1 MINIR
6 PMTKTPCALGEGPL
20 WDAQHQRL
28 FWVDSFLGQIF
39 CRDSGGAIKTWQ
51 MPCMVGS
58 LAVINL
64 DEILVALQSGL
75 HRFNLST
82 HTLQLIHD
90 PEPDL
95 PTTRLNDGKTDRAGQ
110 FLFASMG
117 VTDRTQGWG
126 GLYRL
131 RRDGVVERL
140 LDNVIVGNGPCFS
153 PNGDIL
159 YFSDGRGVILQFDYD
174 PDRGLS
180 APRPFFDAKAAGTAC
195 DGATVDA
202 AGNLWVA
209 LIGSGKIGCISPMGG
224 LKLTID
230 LPIPLVSSVMFGG
243 PNLDVLFA
251 TSISNSGNR
260 QDAHPQSGL
269 VFEISGLTS
278 TGLAETAFT
287 GKIPL

>member
-39 CRDSGGAIKTWQ
+39 CRDSGGTIKTWQ

-131 RRDGVVERL
+131 RREAPGTGWGIADQES
-140 LDNVIVGNGPCFS
+140 FTA
-153 PNGDIL
+153 
-159 YFSDGRGVILQFDYD
+159 RGTVPAFD
-174 PDRGLS
+174 P
-180 APRPFFDAKAAGTAC
+180 
-195 DGATVDA
+195 TV
-202 AGNLWVA
+202 
-209 LIGSGKIGCISPMGG
+209 
-224 LKLTID
+224 LT
-230 LPIPLVSSVMFGG
+230 
-243 PNLDVLFA
+243 
-251 TSISNSGNR
+251 
-260 QDAHPQSGL
+260 
-269 VFEISGLTS
+269 
-278 TGLAETAFT
+278 LAEAGGVWLDLTA
-287 GKIPL
+287 